1 MTTRNDAAA
10 RAPGF
15 PELREQPVQQSVRQY
30 LIEGPELFA
39 CSPLSGRSEFVS
51 QRGRPQVSPS
61 FERELMARREGEK
74 FMARRLAPGFPELRE
89 QPVQQSVRQYL
100 IEGPEL
106 FACSPLSGRSEFVSQ
121 RP

>member
-1 MTTRNDAAA
+1 MHDVRTPNRQKGLTTMTTRNDAAA

-51 QRGRPQVSPS
+51 QRP
-61 FERELMARREGEK
+61 
-74 FMARRLAPGFPELRE
+74 
-89 QPVQQSVRQYL
+89 
-100 IEGPEL
+100 
-106 FACSPLSGRSEFVSQ
+106 
-121 RP
+121 

>member
-51 QRGRPQVSPS
+51 QRP
-61 FERELMARREGEK
+61 
-74 FMARRLAPGFPELRE
+74 
-89 QPVQQSVRQYL
+89 
-100 IEGPEL
+100 
-106 FACSPLSGRSEFVSQ
+106 
-121 RP
+121 